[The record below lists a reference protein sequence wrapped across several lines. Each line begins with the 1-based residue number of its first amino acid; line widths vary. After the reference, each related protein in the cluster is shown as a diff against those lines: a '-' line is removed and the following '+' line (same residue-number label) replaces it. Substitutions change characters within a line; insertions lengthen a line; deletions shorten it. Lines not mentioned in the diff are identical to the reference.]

1 MQRSVIIMKIAVTCE
16 NGQVFQHFGHTEEF
30 MLYDVTDG
38 KIVSAVAIRPTEG
51 GHGALAGFLK
61 AHGTDALICGGI
73 GAGAK
78 SALSDEGISLY
89 PGVSG
94 GCEDAVKALLDGS
107 LKYQPDIQCAHKHD
121 ESHGC
126 GHSCGEDKHGCGGN
140 K

>member
-16 NGQVFQHFGHTEEF
+16 NGKFFQHLGNT
-30 MLYDVTDG
+30 LYFFFFDVPYV
-38 KIVSAVAIRPTEG
+38 KLLSAFEIPPTYG

-78 SALSDEGISLY
+78 SALADEGISLY

-126 GHSCGEDKHGCGGN
+126 GHNCGEDKHGCGGN

>member
-1 MQRSVIIMKIAVTCE
+1 MKIAVTCE

-38 KIVSAVAIRPTEG
+38 KIVSAVAISPTEG

-94 GCEDAVKALLDGS
+94 SCEDAVKALLDGS

-126 GHSCGEDKHGCGGN
+126 GHNCGEDKHGCGGN